1 MRGGEPRSAAMH
13 RSAVGFLLLMSL
25 WNTRRWSVHS
35 VPAALHRMV
44 APRGVLCSSASSPN
58 ILPAR
63 IVSIGLSPA
72 WRRCTVYSPVSITY
86 ISSPCS
92 PCSRIVCLAT
102 QLTGRIRPAASAI
115 CLAVIAEKTVELRNA
130 STSRWISSSDLGS
143 SSSSCSSSSSLST
156 PDWTRPTALEDIELR
171 LVLRLAL
178 MADLPARFSF
188 SLTTRS
194 MSFLESIPR
203 IVITMSCSS
212 LELSATLYRRSRW
225 KSVAAHACCC
235 CR

>member
-1 MRGGEPRSAAMH
+1 M
-13 RSAVGFLLLMSL
+13 
-25 WNTRRWSVHS
+25 
-35 VPAALHRMV
+35 
-44 APRGVLCSSASSPN
+44 
-58 ILPAR
+58 
-63 IVSIGLSPA
+63 
-72 WRRCTVYSPVSITY
+72 
-86 ISSPCS
+86 
-92 PCSRIVCLAT
+92 IVCLAT

-115 CLAVIAEKTVELRNA
+115 CLAVIPEKTVELRNA

-143 SSSSCSSSSSLST
+143 SSSSCSSSSSLSLS
-156 PDWTRPTALEDIELR
+156 TRPRTPGDIELR

-178 MADLPARFSF
+178 MPDLPARFSF